1 MPRAP
6 GMLARMVDVRTPVL
20 QATLARRLLIAFR
33 LAPEP
38 SMYRVPAPFSL
49 LLVNGFAVGC
59 ISLDRVTGLRPRGF
73 PAATG
78 LAVEHAAHR
87 IAVEWNQGGRAA
99 TGFFVVARHSS
110 SRLTAGVGDRL
121 FPGHHERATFAVS
134 DHRPELRVAFESRDG
149 RSAVDASV
157 VAAADLSSSTLFA
170 STDDAWRFFRRGA
183 VSYSLRRHGG
193 LLDGL
198 DARTTESQVQAAAIE
213 RVSSSVFPPD
223 TAIPDSAFLMRDVP
237 VEWRALPPPR

>member
-1 MPRAP
+1 
-6 GMLARMVDVRTPVL
+6 
-20 QATLARRLLIAFR
+20 
-33 LAPEP
+33 
-38 SMYRVPAPFSL
+38 MYLVPAPFSL

-59 ISLDRVTGLRPRGF
+59 ISLDRVTDLRPHGF

-99 TGFFVVARHSS
+99 IGSFVVARHSS
-110 SRLTAGVGDRL
+110 SRLAAGVGDRL
-121 FPGHHERATFAVS
+121 FPGHHERANFAIS

-157 VAAADLSSSTLFA
+157 VAAADLSGSALFA

-193 LLDGL
+193 TLDGL

-223 TAIPDSAFLMRDVP
+223 TAVPDSAFLMRDVP